1 MAPWPDAHRSPVH
14 QRHGAVRDA
23 AAEQNAGESASPALQ
38 VCALWHAEMW
48 LRGGGGC
55 VVVEGLSHMT
65 NRFTAPCVVC
75 GRMVR
80 CRANLNRLLDMVS
93 ARNSSYVNL
102 HLQRQHGGLARKA
115 AVVNEACNMFKA
127 VDQAVCRGWP

>member
-1 MAPWPDAHRSPVH
+1 MAP
-14 QRHGAVRDA
+14 
-23 AAEQNAGESASPALQ
+23 LQ

-65 NRFTAPCVVC
+65 NRFTVPCVVC

-80 CRANLNRLLDMVS
+80 SYAGLNRHLSLGKVS
-93 ARNSSYVNL
+93 TYKASCMDLVSRRHNGWFARASCIRCVM
-102 HLQRQHGGLARKA
+102 
-115 AVVNEACNMFKA
+115 ACI
-127 VDQAVCRGWP
+127 R

>member
-1 MAPWPDAHRSPVH
+1 VAP
-14 QRHGAVRDA
+14 
-23 AAEQNAGESASPALQ
+23 LQ

-65 NRFTAPCVVC
+65 NRFTVPCVVC

-80 CRANLNRLLDMVS
+80 SYAGLNNGLFARASFISCVM
-93 ARNSSYVNL
+93 
-102 HLQRQHGGLARKA
+102 
-115 AVVNEACNMFKA
+115 ACI
-127 VDQAVCRGWP
+127 R